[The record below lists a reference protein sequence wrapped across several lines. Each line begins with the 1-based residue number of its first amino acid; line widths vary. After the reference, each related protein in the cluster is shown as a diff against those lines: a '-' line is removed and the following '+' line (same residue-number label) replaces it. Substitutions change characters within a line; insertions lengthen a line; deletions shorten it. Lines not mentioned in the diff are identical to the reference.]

1 MKKGERPEVFR
12 RYSVQFRQ
20 SVVKDIESGMSVM
33 ECRRR
38 HGVSIGSI
46 YSWLRKYGK
55 HEILCTK
62 IIVMKTEEQTTEQKL
77 RAENKVLKDALLQS
91 QLERISAES
100 YLEIACERL
109 KCDVDDF
116 KKKARTKA

>member
-1 MKKGERPEVFR
+1 MKKGERPEVVK
-12 RYSVQFRQ
+12 RYSPQFRQ
-20 SVVKDIESGMSVM
+20 SVVKGIEEGMSVI
-33 ECRRR
+33 EARRR

-62 IIVMKTEEQTTEQKL
+62 IVVMKTEEQTTEQKL
-77 RAENKVLKDALLQS
+77 RAENKALKEALLKS
-91 QLERISAES
+91 QLECISTES

-109 KCDVDDF
+109 KCDVEDF
-116 KKKARTKA
+116 KKKAKQKA